1 MNYEIQTFTLCDGFV
16 NTWNEDGKP
25 LTFKTRSDA
34 ELELKIHLQD
44 MRESWE
50 CNEIEDEPN
59 PEDYRIVEVAQ

>member
-1 MNYEIQTFTLCDGFV
+1 MKYEIQTFTLCDGFV
-16 NTWNEDGKP
+16 NTWNENDKP

-44 MRESWE
+44 MREAWE

-59 PEDYRIVEVAQ
+59 PEDYRIMEVAQ